1 MKPTIDIKK
10 EGITMLNLPQGSPI
24 HAEIERQHTQRIIQ
38 RLARAVAQD
47 LQLRL
52 EEHTLV
58 LAPRLGQPITLGNR
72 DALQQWIESTLIEL
86 DLPVDSDALEPLCQQ
101 LNRILS
107 EVH

>member
-1 MKPTIDIKK
+1 
-10 EGITMLNLPQGSPI
+10 MLSTPQRSPLQ
-24 HAEIERQHTQRIIQ
+24 ALIERQHTQRIIQ

-47 LQLRL
+47 LQLRMADP
-52 EEHTLV
+52 TVV
-58 LAPRLGQPITLGNR
+58 LAPHLGQPITLGNR
-72 DALQQWIESTLIEL
+72 DALQQWVESTLIEL

>member
-1 MKPTIDIKK
+1 
-10 EGITMLNLPQGSPI
+10 MLNLPQGSPI
-24 HAEIERQHTQRIIQ
+24 HAEIERQHRQHIIR

-52 EEHTLV
+52 EEPTLV

-72 DALQQWIESTLIEL
+72 DALQQWVTDTLVEL
-86 DLPVDSDALEPLCQQ
+86 DLPMDSDALEPLCEQ